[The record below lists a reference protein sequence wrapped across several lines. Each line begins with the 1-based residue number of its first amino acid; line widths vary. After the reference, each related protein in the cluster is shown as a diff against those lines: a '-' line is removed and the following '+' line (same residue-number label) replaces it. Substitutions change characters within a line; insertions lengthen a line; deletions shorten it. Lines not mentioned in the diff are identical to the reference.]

1 MARTVTVLFV
11 CLIPVVSISIAY
23 SAQNGN
29 FSFACCLPLSR
40 TAMPGAYVKKE
51 KLKVKQE
58 TTDTANKVKVHCKTN
73 DDVIV
78 ICDTDEIVVIDDVDI
93 DGSDLPA
100 GADDTNGGIPA
111 WEWCGS
117 CETYPESGT
126 CAKCGTMY
134 HRCDPSADD
143 FLNTDLVIN
152 HLELPLDLIKS
163 RM

>member
-1 MARTVTVLFV
+1 MWPEQCSVV

-40 TAMPGAYVKKE
+40 TAMPVPYVKK
-51 KLKVKQE
+51 KNKVKQE

-93 DGSDLPA
+93 DGSDLSA

-117 CETYPESGT
+117 CETSPESGT
-126 CAKCGTMY
+126 YAECGTMY

>member
-1 MARTVTVLFV
+1 
-11 CLIPVVSISIAY
+11 
-23 SAQNGN
+23 
-29 FSFACCLPLSR
+29 
-40 TAMPGAYVKKE
+40 MPGPYVKKE

-58 TTDTANKVKVHCKTN
+58 TPDTTKHVNAHGETN

-78 ICDTDEIVVIDDVDI
+78 ICDDYEIVAIAADI
-93 DGSDLPA
+93 DGSDIPA
-100 GADDTNGGIPA
+100 GADDKHGDLPA

-126 CAKCGTMY
+126 CAECGTMY

-143 FLNTDLVIN
+143 FLNTDLVIK
-152 HLELPLDLIKS
+152 HLELPLDLFIKS

>member
-40 TAMPGAYVKKE
+40 TAMPGPYVKKE
-51 KLKVKQE
+51 KIKVKQE
-58 TTDTANKVKVHCKTN
+58 TTDTATKVNVHRKTN

-78 ICDTDEIVVIDDVDI
+78 ICEADEIVVID

-111 WEWCGS
+111 WEWCGG

-126 CAKCGTMY
+126 CAECGRVY
-134 HRCDPSADD
+134 HRCDPSADVVFTAD
-143 FLNTDLVIN
+143 DLVIK
-152 HLELPLDLIKS
+152 HLMLPSGVYLY
-163 RM
+163 

>member
-1 MARTVTVLFV
+1 M
-11 CLIPVVSISIAY
+11 
-23 SAQNGN
+23 
-29 FSFACCLPLSR
+29 
-40 TAMPGAYVKKE
+40 
-51 KLKVKQE
+51 
-58 TTDTANKVKVHCKTN
+58 
-73 DDVIV
+73 IV
-78 ICDTDEIVVIDDVDI
+78 ICDDYEIVAIAADIDGSDLPASADDKPAADI

-126 CAKCGTMY
+126 CSECGRVY

-143 FLNTDLVIN
+143 FLNTDLVIK